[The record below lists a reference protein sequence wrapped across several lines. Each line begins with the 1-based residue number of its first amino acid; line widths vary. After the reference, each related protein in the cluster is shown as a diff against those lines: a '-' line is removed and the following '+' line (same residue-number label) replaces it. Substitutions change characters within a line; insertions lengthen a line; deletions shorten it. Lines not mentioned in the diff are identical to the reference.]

1 MALIRGRSTELDGID
16 FGLGLGIAGR
26 NLERSISSNKVGDV
40 EEEEEEQYDELHLC
54 LFRILVVCCVTL
66 KPL

>member
-1 MALIRGRSTELDGID
+1 LALIRGRSTELDGID

-54 LFRILVVCCVTL
+54 
-66 KPL
+66 